1 MLHTD
6 CSYKKKALSYF
17 PQSARQRAQ
26 SLWKKKK
33 ELSLGPKI
41 IPVAEQGKQLSLVI
55 FLKNIVLYGLME
67 AA

>member
-33 ELSLGPKI
+33 KELSLGPKI
-41 IPVAEQGKQLSLVI
+41 IPVAEQGK
-55 FLKNIVLYGLME
+55 
-67 AA
+67 